1 MTGKRHYITNEQAED
16 ILLKLYL
23 GDLLR
28 LRGKFGILNPGV
40 RVDVNSF
47 TITDDNNKTVSTYE
61 LCGSRYHKINNIIAN
76 PQQTPPVPPPKP
88 DHLRYKPPVPPPK
101 PDHLRYKPP
110 VPPPKPPV
118 VPVIPEIA
126 IPKEILPEIPEIVI
140 SKETVGHL
148 IETKRNRATYRMI
161 LSDKSTINV
170 TLDGPIFH
178 YVNGTLCSN
187 VERFLDSGEQTVRNM
202 SKFFVK
208 NNTSLYKQQFK
219 EVYGEQIIP
228 PDFKK
233 MCSYVY
239 RKLTTAQRIDPDLYI
254 RWW

>member
-1 MTGKRHYITNEQAED
+1 MTGNKQYIINEQIED
-16 ILLKLYL
+16 LLLKYYL

-28 LRGKFGILNPGV
+28 VRSKFGALNPGV

-47 TITDDNNKTVSTYE
+47 TITDNNNKTVSTYE
-61 LCGSRYHKINNIIAN
+61 LCGSRYHKINN
-76 PQQTPPVPPPKP
+76 TPA
-88 DHLRYKPPVPPPK
+88 KPPVPPPK
-101 PDHLRYKPP
+101 PDHLKYKPP
-110 VPPPKPPV
+110 VPPPKPEHLKYKPPV
-118 VPVIPEIA
+118 VP
-126 IPKEILPEIPEIVI
+126 EILPVVPEIRPVVPEI
-140 SKETVGHL
+140 LPVVPEIETVGHL
-148 IETKRNRATYRMI
+148 IETKRNRATYRMM
-161 LSDKSTINV
+161 LSDKSIINV

-228 PDFKK
+228 LDFKK

-239 RKLTTAQRIDPDLYI
+239 RKLTTAQRIDPELYI